1 MATGDIQIIEN
12 KNGRAKFPVTHF
24 RAVFNDDGENLEEF
38 LADYTGGGGIV
49 IKGSVASVSQL
60 PSTGQSG
67 DAYLVGEDLY
77 LWVGSGQGD
86 EGTPS
91 TAWHNGGPVRGPKG
105 EDGVGFQSIS
115 SQQDGTIVITL
126 TDGNTIT
133 IDLNHNHPQY
143 LKYEY
148 LEDES
153 EMPATPDEDTLYL
166 IQETSE

>member
-1 MATGDIQIIEN
+1 MATGDIQILEN
-12 KNGRAKFPVTHF
+12 KQGRAKFPATHF

-60 PSTGQSG
+60 PSTGESG

-86 EGTPS
+86 AGTPS

-143 LKYEY
+143 PKYAY
-148 LEDES
+148 LESES
-153 EMPATPDEDTLYL
+153 QMPVTPDSTTLYL
-166 IQETSE
+166 IKETSE

>member
-1 MATGDIQIIEN
+1 MATGDIIIEN
-12 KNGRAKFPVTHF
+12 KKNGRAKFPVTHF

-77 LWVGSGQGD
+77 LWVGSGEGD

-126 TDGNTIT
+126 TSSDTIT

-153 EMPATPDEDTLYL
+153 EMPATPDGDTLYL

>member
-12 KNGRAKFPVTHF
+12 KSGRAKFPVTHF

-60 PSTGQSG
+60 PLTGQSG

-77 LWVGSGQGD
+77 LWVGSGEGD
-86 EGTPS
+86 TGTPS
-91 TAWHNGGPVRGPKG
+91 NAWHNGGPVRGPKG

-143 LKYEY
+143 PKYSY
-148 LEDES
+148 LTSES
-153 EMPATPDEDTLYL
+153 QMPATPDATTLYL
-166 IQETSE
+166 IKEEE

>member
-1 MATGDIQIIEN
+1 M
-12 KNGRAKFPVTHF
+12 
-24 RAVFNDDGENLEEF
+24 
-38 LADYTGGGGIV
+38 
-49 IKGSVASVSQL
+49 SQL

-86 EGTPS
+86 EGTPG

-105 EDGVGFQSIS
+105 KDGVGFQSIS

-143 LKYEY
+143 PKYVY
-148 LEDES
+148 LESES
-153 EMPATPDEDTLYL
+153 GMPATPDSTTLYL
-166 IQETSE
+166 IKETSE